1 MRAIRKLTVVVS
13 IAVLTAQCAAA
24 AGGRMATASPAETGR
39 AMLAAAEKVPAGSR
53 VRVELNDGNR
63 FKAVMLAVEGEQI
76 ILQKR
81 TRLPEP
87 PLRLDPSQ
95 ISYMELEGPRDG
107 WSKMVAIGAAIGTG
121 VTLAFLA
128 ILAASLGD

>member
-1 MRAIRKLTVVVS
+1 M
-13 IAVLTAQCAAA
+13 AV
-24 AGGRMATASPAETGR
+24 ASPAEIGR
-39 AMLAAAEKVPAGSR
+39 AMLAAAEKVPPGSR
-53 VRVELNDGNR
+53 VRVELNDGER
-63 FKAVMLAVEGEQI
+63 FKAVMLAVEGGQI

-95 ISYMELEGPRDG
+95 LSYMELEGPRDG
-107 WSKMVAIGAAIGTG
+107 WSKMIAIGAAIGTG
-121 VTLAFLA
+121 ATLAFLA